1 MRISDRGNG
10 ASPEDTDLAS
20 ATIDAVGSAICVVDQ
35 EGRVMRWNPAA
46 SALTG
51 ISLPQIQGRL
61 FQEFV
66 LFPGDLENW
75 KRGSEAIFAGSA
87 TRRFQTRWRNRDGG
101 FSDLNCFC
109 SGIRDAAGRV
119 TRMVCNAAGNAAVL
133 DALSTELMAD
143 RAEEFLDIS
152 RFLHKTVAQS
162 LVALSFEAGKLEGIL
177 MPGLAQAVG
186 DLIDRCCRDIRMVSY
201 MLAPVLLPGC
211 TLEDSIRYFTNC
223 LCEEAGLDITVD
235 FDAVPVN
242 LPREGQLLLS
252 AAIQEWA
259 NRWIRNRP
267 EAKLAIG
274 LGNDGLAIVLEL
286 EMVLTGP
293 TAPSP
298 ADWLLGG
305 WTLIR
310 ERARALGGKFDLTGD
325 SMRYFAR
332 ISLPEPAKP

>member
-1 MRISDRGNG
+1 MRISDRGID
-10 ASPEDTDLAS
+10 ASPEDTDLAA
-20 ATIDAVGSAICVVDQ
+20 ATVDAVGSAICVVDR
-35 EGRVMRWNPAA
+35 EGRVIRWNPAA

-51 ISLPQIQGRL
+51 ISLSEIQGRL

-66 LFPGDLENW
+66 LFSGDLATW
-75 KRGSEAIFAGSA
+75 KRELETIFAGSA
-87 TRRFQTRWRNRDGG
+87 ARRFQTRWRKRDGG
-101 FSDLNCFC
+101 FSDLSCFC

-119 TRMVCNAAGNAAVL
+119 THMVCNEVGNAADL
-133 DALSTELMAD
+133 NALSADLIAD
-143 RAEEFLDIS
+143 RAAEFLDIS
-152 RFLHKTVAQS
+152 RFLHKTVAQN

-177 MPGLAQAVG
+177 TPGQAQAVG
-186 DLIDRCCRDIRMVSY
+186 DLIDRCCRDIRVVSHT
-201 MLAPVLLPGC
+201 LAPALLPGA

-223 LCEEAGLDITVD
+223 LCEEAGLDVTVD

-267 EAKLAIG
+267 DAKLAIG

-286 EMVLTGP
+286 DMVLTGP

-325 SMRYFAR
+325 SMRFFAR